1 MKNPLLFTVLASSLF
16 LAMPLVA
23 GEAEEQTVASTIES
37 VSVFPQ
43 GAEISRSLKVNL
55 QEGENLLLVEHLP
68 MDLRH
73 DSLRAAQVN
82 GVALRLDNQVFD
94 VDEELQ
100 DTAKEKELKDAI
112 EAIDQQLADLVQ
124 QQKQL
129 EQRQSFAIQAVQAY
143 LRNFGNNETGGQNLE
158 KATELLKFREETQE
172 EVFEKTRA
180 LNLEMARLN
189 DDRSE
194 LAKELE
200 KLGAQKVRLGGR
212 VHLRLFAAE
221 AGEAKLMI
229 SYMVNRAHWYPA
241 YNLRVNSES
250 GKMILEYSAQ
260 LSQATGE
267 DWDGVEL
274 SLHTQRPQM
283 GGDAPVLNPVY
294 LTPDWTD
301 KRYQVRG
308 MSDSLMKESMASAP
322 AEFNEDMGSEYEK
335 RAQFSQGFTSFSVT
349 LPSKAVLKNEEQDK
363 QFPILQEELETD
375 FWSEVVVP
383 VSTEAF
389 LKGKTENKLDLPL
402 LPGRAQVFIDGNLNS
417 RVQIAQILPGEEL
430 ELSLGRDPL
439 IVVERKLAVRK
450 TEYSGI
456 IDKTTT
462 LVREY
467 ETTVKNFHPRKHHLK
482 VKDHFPISQNEK
494 IIVKPKDP
502 DDLEVDE
509 KTGEFVW
516 DFELKA
522 KDDKKLKTAFEVVYP
537 RDWNLE
543 DRI

>member
-1 MKNPLLFTVLASSLF
+1 MKIPLLFTALSSVML
-16 LAMPLVA
+16 LGVPLGA
-23 GEAEEQTVASTIES
+23 APEEQAVASTIES

-43 GAEISRSLKVNL
+43 GAEISRILKVEL

-68 MDLRH
+68 MDLRS
-73 DSLRAAQVN
+73 DSLRAAQVG

-94 VDEELQ
+94 VDDEQKESSR
-100 DTAKEKELKDAI
+100 EKELKDQI

-124 QQKQL
+124 QQRQL
-129 EQRQSFAIQAVQAY
+129 EQRQNFAVQAVQAY

-172 EVFEKTRA
+172 EAYEKTRA
-180 LNLEMARLN
+180 LNLDMARLN
-189 DDRSE
+189 DERRE
-194 LAKELE
+194 LDKELNKIGAE
-200 KLGAQKVRLGGR
+200 KARLGGR

-221 AGEAKLMI
+221 AGDATLAI
-229 SYMVNRAHWYPA
+229 SYMVNRANWYPA
-241 YNLRVNSES
+241 YNLRVNSET
-250 GKMILEYSAQ
+250 GKMVLEYAAKI
-260 LSQATGE
+260 SQFSGE

-294 LTPDWTD
+294 LSPGWNNRRS
-301 KRYQVRG
+301 KVMA
-308 MSDSLMKESMASAP
+308 MSDAVMDEAVMYSEAP
-322 AEFNEDMGSEYEK
+322 APQLSEAGGYGDK
-335 RAQFSQGFTSFSVT
+335 AQFSQGFTSFSVT
-349 LPSKAVLKNEEQDK
+349 LPSKAVLNNEKQDK
-363 QFPILQEELETD
+363 QFPILQEELETE
-375 FWSEVVVP
+375 FWSEVVAP

-389 LKGKTENKLDLPL
+389 LKGKTENSLELPL

-417 RVQIAQILPGEEL
+417 RVQISQILPGEEL

-462 LVREY
+462 LIREY
-467 ETTVKNFHPRKHHLK
+467 ETLVTNYHPRKHHLK

-502 DDLEVDE
+502 DDVEVDE
-509 KTGEFVW
+509 KSGEFVW

-522 KDDKKLKTAFEVVYP
+522 KDEKKLKTAYEVVHP

-543 DRI
+543 DSI